1 MNESIEHNVRFNQQK
16 RIRSFS
22 IDRAE
27 LRKLLELLQERAN
40 AAGEIEEKHFD
51 KLRLQAKPQTEEQ
64 VEKAK
69 KDLREGFRLF
79 ITVSGI
85 DGTELTG
92 NIEDIFASPNFP
104 DEVKTLFFSTDIPLQ
119 KYNYYPRNKMTLFL
133 DFERPSVLNFSIMPS
148 QETANASN
156 IEVNG
161 SDATWVN
168 GVFQEFINYVSR
180 YPSTIPWLHR
190 HTVYDVLVWILGL
203 PLGFWI
209 CSKISHFIEI
219 QLFTYSPFL
228 QAALYVYIFLAS
240 LILLRVAFHYA
251 RWIWPLTEFQSER
264 STSRKHKAIF
274 GIICSGIG
282 ISILYDV
289 LKWLVK

>member
-92 NIEDIFASPNFP
+92 NIEDIFDSPNFP

-180 YPSTIPWLHR
+180 HPSTIPWLHR

-209 CSKISHFIEI
+209 CSKISHLIET